1 MTGARNHRV
10 LPVGSALIRP
20 ARVDANVRDN
30 AQSTSPARVP
40 KRAEISA
47 VQAYDAG
54 VRRKGI
60 ETVAEKE
67 IDDPGTGV
75 VMAARQKS
83 AALPAMATAQFAQ
96 ACNEPAP
103 QKPRA
108 GELMPRLRAAPR
120 NPRW

>member
-1 MTGARNHRV
+1 MSAIPARAII
-10 LPVGSALIRP
+10 GP
-20 ARVDANVRDN
+20 ARVDVNVRDN

-54 VRRKGI
+54 ARRKGI

-75 VMAARQKS
+75 VTAARQKS
-83 AALPAMATAQFAQ
+83 AALPAMVTAPFAQ

-108 GELMPRLRAAPR
+108 GELMPRPRAAAR

>member
-1 MTGARNHRV
+1 MRNHRT
-10 LPVGSALIRP
+10 LPVKSAFIGR
-20 ARVDANVRDN
+20 ARVDVNVRDN

-47 VQAYDAG
+47 VQAYDTG

-67 IDDPGTGV
+67 IDNSGTGV

-83 AALPAMATAQFAQ
+83 AALPAMATAPFAQ
-96 ACNEPAP
+96 ACNETAP
-103 QKPRA
+103 QKPRE
-108 GELMPRLRAAPR
+108 GELMLRPREAAR